1 VFTWA
6 AIVVRTAPNCK
17 QHCCSLELLA
27 AKNNTHQF
35 LSGTSMGKA
44 TEIAKRSGSFLNKAL
59 VLVLAVFPMVTG
71 AFAQDSSEL
80 IVSQL
85 GDLPVVISAPHGGNL
100 EIQGVPP
107 REGEGLEAGPAGFR
121 VVRDGGTEELALEV
135 ARQLAERMK
144 GRPSFVISRVHRRY
158 VDFNRP
164 PEIAV
169 EHALARVVYDQYH
182 TAVADAIRTLREK
195 HMFGLLIDIHGQGS
209 SAETVYRGTSN
220 GLTMSGLRKQYGEEF
235 HAGENSLLA
244 LLKKR
249 NWKVHPDPFDGKE
262 QAGFTGGHI
271 VRTYGS
277 HRSDGIDAIQLELGG
292 NYRKTAVRERIARE
306 MAEAIAEHIELVT
319 KAPEKT
325 SDQKPLQLKKE

>member
-1 VFTWA
+1 MISA
-6 AIVVRTAPNCK
+6 R
-17 QHCCSLELLA
+17 
-27 AKNNTHQF
+27 
-35 LSGTSMGKA
+35 
-44 TEIAKRSGSFLNKAL
+44 IAKSLSPWMWLSVRIAILLVVAARQIAVVKAAQESPEL
-59 VLVLAVFPMVTG
+59 V
-71 AFAQDSSEL
+71 
-80 IVSQL
+80 VSQL

-100 EIQGVPP
+100 EIPGVPP
-107 REGEGLEAGPAGFR
+107 RKGEGLEVGASGFR

-135 ARQLAERMK
+135 AKQLAERMK

-169 EHALARVVYDQYH
+169 EHAQARVVYDQYH
-182 TAVADAIRTLREK
+182 TAVADAVRTIREN
-195 HMFGLLIDIHGQGS
+195 HVFGLLIDIHGQGS
-209 SAETVYRGTSN
+209 SAETVYRGTTN
-220 GLTMSGLRKQYGEEF
+220 GLAVSGLRKQFGEEF

-249 NWKVHPDPFDGKE
+249 NWKVHPDPFNGKE
-262 QAGFTGGHI
+262 QSGFTGGYI

-306 MAEAIAEHIELVT
+306 MADAIAEHVELVT
-319 KAPEKT
+319 KAGMGSKAT
-325 SDQKPLQLKKE
+325 STPQSAKE

>member
-1 VFTWA
+1 MHATWTPEICATSSWLTLRAIGFVAATVFLGPLIA
-6 AIVVRTAPNCK
+6 SAEDGA
-17 QHCCSLELLA
+17 EL
-27 AKNNTHQF
+27 
-35 LSGTSMGKA
+35 
-44 TEIAKRSGSFLNKAL
+44 
-59 VLVLAVFPMVTG
+59 V
-71 AFAQDSSEL
+71 
-80 IVSQL
+80 VSQL

-100 EIQGVPP
+100 EIPGVPP
-107 REGEGLEAGPAGFR
+107 RKGEGLEAGPAGFR

-135 ARQLAERMK
+135 ARQLAERMT
-144 GRPSFVISRVHRRY
+144 GQPSFVISRVHRRY

-169 EHALARVVYDQYH
+169 ENAKARVVYDQYH
-182 TAVADAIRTLREK
+182 TAVADAVRTIREK
-195 HMFGLLIDIHGQGS
+195 HGFGLLIDIHGQGS

-220 GLTMSGLRKQYGEEF
+220 GLTVTGLRKQFGEEF
-235 HAGENSLLA
+235 HAGQNCLLA

-249 NWKVHPDPFDGKE
+249 DWKVHPDPFDGKE

-306 MAEAIAEHIELVT
+306 MADAIAEQIELVT
-319 KAPEKT
+319 KAPETKA
-325 SDQKPLQLKKE
+325 DQTPLQLEKE

>member
-1 VFTWA
+1 MRNA
-6 AIVVRTAPNCK
+6 RENP
-17 QHCCSLELLA
+17 
-27 AKNNTHQF
+27 
-35 LSGTSMGKA
+35 M
-44 TEIAKRSGSFLNKAL
+44 RSRSFLNTAL
-59 VLVLAVFPMVTG
+59 VFVSTVFQIVQG

-80 IVSQL
+80 VVSQL

-100 EIQGVPP
+100 EIPGVPL
-107 REGEGLEAGPAGFR
+107 RKGDGLEGGPAGFR

-135 ARQLAERMK
+135 ARQLAERMT

-169 EHALARVVYDQYH
+169 EHAQARIVYDQYH
-182 TAVADAIRTLREK
+182 TAVADAVRSIREK
-195 HMFGLLIDIHGQGS
+195 HAFGLLIDIHGQGS

-220 GLTMSGLRKQYGEEF
+220 GLTVSGLRKQFGEQF
-235 HAGENSLLA
+235 HVGENCLLA

-249 NWKVHPDPFDGKE
+249 DWKVHPDPFDGKE

-306 MAEAIAEHIELVT
+306 MADAIAESIELVR

-325 SDQKPLQLKKE
+325 TDQTPLQPGKE

>member
-1 VFTWA
+1 MHAMWTPEIRSKSWWSILSAIGFVAATVFLGPFIA
-6 AIVVRTAPNCK
+6 SADDGA
-17 QHCCSLELLA
+17 EL
-27 AKNNTHQF
+27 
-35 LSGTSMGKA
+35 
-44 TEIAKRSGSFLNKAL
+44 
-59 VLVLAVFPMVTG
+59 V
-71 AFAQDSSEL
+71 
-80 IVSQL
+80 VSQL

-100 EIQGVPP
+100 EIPGVSP
-107 REGEGLEAGPAGFR
+107 RKGEGLESGPAGFR

-169 EHALARVVYDQYH
+169 ENDQARIVYDQYH
-182 TAVADAIRTLREK
+182 TAVADAVRTMREK
-195 HMFGLLIDIHGQGS
+195 HGFGLLIDIHGQGS

-220 GLTMSGLRKQYGEEF
+220 GLTVSGLRKQFGEQF
-235 HAGENSLLA
+235 HAGENCLLA

-249 NWKVHPDPFDGKE
+249 DWKVHPDPFDGKE

-306 MAEAIAEHIELVT
+306 MADAIAEHVELVT
-319 KAPEKT
+319 KADRKSNAIPAAE
-325 SDQKPLQLKKE
+325 PAKE

>member
-1 VFTWA
+1 MRSRSILNTALVFVSTLFQ
-6 AIVVRTAPNCK
+6 IV
-17 QHCCSLELLA
+17 
-27 AKNNTHQF
+27 
-35 LSGTSMGKA
+35 SGT
-44 TEIAKRSGSFLNKAL
+44 
-59 VLVLAVFPMVTG
+59 
-71 AFAQDSSEL
+71 FAQDRSEL
-80 IVSQL
+80 FVSQL

-100 EIQGVPP
+100 EIPGVPP
-107 REGEGLEAGPAGFR
+107 RKGEGLEAGPAEFR

-144 GRPSFVISRVHRRY
+144 GRPSFIISRVHRRY

-169 EHALARVVYDQYH
+169 EHAQARVVYDQYH
-182 TAVADAIRTLREK
+182 TAVADAVRTIREK
-195 HMFGLLIDIHGQGS
+195 HGSGLLIDIHGQGS

-220 GLTMSGLRKQYGEEF
+220 GLTVTGLRKELGEEF

-244 LLKKR
+244 LLKKQ

-262 QAGFTGGHI
+262 QSGFTGGHI

-277 HRSDGIDAIQLELGG
+277 HRRDGIDSIQLELGG

-306 MAEAIAEHIELVT
+306 MADAIAESIERVRNAREK
-319 KAPEKT
+319 KA
-325 SDQKPLQLKKE
+325 DQAPLQPLKE

>member
-1 VFTWA
+1 MRNA
-6 AIVVRTAPNCK
+6 RENP
-17 QHCCSLELLA
+17 
-27 AKNNTHQF
+27 
-35 LSGTSMGKA
+35 M
-44 TEIAKRSGSFLNKAL
+44 RSRSFLNTAL
-59 VLVLAVFPMVTG
+59 VFASTVFQIVPG

-80 IVSQL
+80 VVSQL

-100 EIQGVPP
+100 EIPGVPP
-107 REGEGLEAGPAGFR
+107 RKGDGLEGGPAGFR

-135 ARQLAERMK
+135 ARQLAERMT

-169 EHALARVVYDQYH
+169 EHAQARIVYDQYH
-182 TAVADAIRTLREK
+182 TAVADAVRSIREK
-195 HMFGLLIDIHGQGS
+195 HAFGLLIDIHGQGS

-220 GLTMSGLRKQYGEEF
+220 GQTVTNLRKQCGEEF
-235 HAGENSLLA
+235 HAGENCLLA
-244 LLKKR
+244 LLKNR

-306 MAEAIAEHIELVT
+306 MADAIAEHIELVI
-319 KAPEKT
+319 KAG
-325 SDQKPLQLKKE
+325 KKSNAIPTPQSAKD

>member
-1 VFTWA
+1 MHAMWTPEIRSKSWWSILRAIGFVAATVFLGPLIA
-6 AIVVRTAPNCK
+6 SAEDNA
-17 QHCCSLELLA
+17 EL
-27 AKNNTHQF
+27 
-35 LSGTSMGKA
+35 
-44 TEIAKRSGSFLNKAL
+44 
-59 VLVLAVFPMVTG
+59 V
-71 AFAQDSSEL
+71 
-80 IVSQL
+80 VSQL

-100 EIQGVPP
+100 EFPGVSP
-107 REGEGLEAGPAGFR
+107 RKGEGLESGPAGFR

-169 EHALARVVYDQYH
+169 ENAQARIVYDQYH
-182 TAVADAIRTLREK
+182 VAVTDAVRTIREK
-195 HMFGLLIDIHGQGS
+195 HGFGLLIDIHGQGS

-220 GLTMSGLRKQYGEEF
+220 GLTVSGLRKQFGEQF
-235 HAGENSLLA
+235 HAGENGLLA

-249 NWKVHPDPFDGKE
+249 DWKVHPDPFDGKE

-306 MAEAIAEHIELVT
+306 MADAIAEHIELVR

-325 SDQKPLQLKKE
+325 TDQTPLQPGKE

>member
-1 VFTWA
+1 MHAKWIPEIRSKSWWSTLRAIGFVA
-6 AIVVRTAPNCK
+6 AMVLLGPLIVVA
-17 QHCCSLELLA
+17 ED
-27 AKNNTHQF
+27 
-35 LSGTSMGKA
+35 G
-44 TEIAKRSGSFLNKAL
+44 
-59 VLVLAVFPMVTG
+59 
-71 AFAQDSSEL
+71 SEL
-80 IVSQL
+80 VVSQL

-100 EIQGVPP
+100 EIPGVPP
-107 REGEGLEAGPAGFR
+107 RKGDGLEAGPAGFR

-169 EHALARVVYDQYH
+169 EHAQARVVYVQYH
-182 TAVADAIRTLREK
+182 TAVADAVRTIREK
-195 HMFGLLIDIHGQGS
+195 HGLGLLIDIHGQGS

-220 GLTMSGLRKQYGEEF
+220 GLTVTGLRKQFGEEF

-262 QAGFTGGHI
+262 QSGFTGGHI
-271 VRTYGS
+271 VRSYGS

-292 NYRKTAVRERIARE
+292 NYRKMAVRERIARE
-306 MAEAIAEHIELVT
+306 MADAIAESIERVR
-319 KAPEKT
+319 KAPEKRA
-325 SDQKPLQLKKE
+325 DQSPLQLKKE

>member
-1 VFTWA
+1 MV
-6 AIVVRTAPNCK
+6 AI
-17 QHCCSLELLA
+17 
-27 AKNNTHQF
+27 KNGSDQF
-35 LSGTSMGKA
+35 SSETSIREVSEMPMQSQS
-44 TEIAKRSGSFLNKAL
+44 ILNKAL
-59 VLVLAVFPMVTG
+59 VLILAVFQP
-71 AFAQDSSEL
+71 AASACAQDNSEL
-80 IVSQL
+80 VVSQV
-85 GDLPVVISAPHGGNL
+85 GDLPVVISAPHGGSL
-100 EIQGVPP
+100 EIPGVPP
-107 REGEGLEAGPAGFR
+107 RKGEGLEAGPAGFR

-135 ARQLAERMK
+135 ARQLAERMT

-169 EHALARVVYDQYH
+169 EHAQARIVYDQYH
-182 TAVADAIRTLREK
+182 TAVADAVRTIREK
-195 HMFGLLIDIHGQGS
+195 HGFGLLIDIHGQGS

-220 GLTMSGLRKQYGEEF
+220 GLTVSGLRKQFGEQF
-235 HAGENSLLA
+235 HVGENSLLA

-262 QAGFTGGHI
+262 QYGFTGGHI

-306 MAEAIAEHIELVT
+306 MADAIVESIELVR
-319 KAPEKT
+319 KVPEKKA
-325 SDQKPLQLKKE
+325 DQTPLQLNKY